1 MIGNFIVVKMK
12 KCFIPFLILG
22 ISLLYSCTEEAE
34 EIIAEEDEAIVDEA
48 PSNVEKVEMEF
59 KAGNDAVSR
68 TILTT
73 DNAVN
78 WEAGDAISLFDP
90 DSNNKFTTSSSGAS
104 VTFTGSAQDNQDT
117 YYALYPYDAEATI
130 SGSIITT
137 TLPAE
142 QTAREGSFDKMLNPS
157 VAKSGN
163 DKILKFKNACAVVKF
178 TLGSVPDGKNIVKA
192 MFRGNNGESLA
203 GPIQIDAS
211 SETPVANV
219 QTDFAG
225 TEVTLSGEFTSGKT
239 YYFVTV
245 PAVLTSGLT
254 LVFYDGNNH
263 EGKKVGQKSTTLT
276 AGRILNLGEVTPGD
290 FVPSQGYE
298 IINDVYHIYNADGL
312 IKWATQN
319 DAKSSN
325 VILQADIDMS
335 GEEWTPIGSGMSYG
349 YSGDFDGNGK
359 YIKNLK
365 VNVTAGNAGFF
376 GGLAEGAKVHD
387 IKFTGAEITGSS
399 SVGVIAGESLGII
412 DRCNVRNS
420 KVTGNNAGGI
430 TGNNSVQ
437 VNNCNVQDVIIN
449 GNYAG
454 GISGVSHGKIEYCT
468 VSGKDTHT
476 QITATGS
483 NNRAGGIVGFTSEEG
498 SVPTSGRVLKCAV
511 YRTDISGNRSGG
523 IAGEN
528 GFGTVAQCVV
538 DECIV
543 IHGSLSSSTYLGGV
557 VGYNARG
564 EVVASYCA
572 NSTVG
577 ADGLTSEAI
586 GGIVGY
592 NMNLTSSPVYVY
604 GCYSTHVSL
613 LGNVSNNNKGAIA
626 GYNNGHVTSCYAVL
640 SEDVTEITLVGNE
653 ASTGIIDHCVE
664 VGGTNYTDL
673 ENAGDLTVTDGTIW
687 VAAEIWE
694 ITASGIP
701 SINADYTGKLVA
713 PVE

>member
-1 MIGNFIVVKMK
+1 MRRY
-12 KCFIPFLILG
+12 FIPFLVLG
-22 ISLLYSCTEEAE
+22 TLLLSSCSKDEMPS
-34 EIIAEEDEAIVDEA
+34 EDEIPADTDSSLNA
-48 PSNVEKVEMEF
+48 GKVKMEF
-59 KAGNDAVSR
+59 KAGNDPVSR
-68 TILTT
+68 TVLV
-73 DNAVN
+73 DGDDENKVN
-78 WEAGDAISLFDP
+78 WEANDTISLFDP
-90 DSNNKFTTSSSGAS
+90 NSNNIFTTSDGGAS
-104 VTFTGSAQDNQDT
+104 VTFTGSAKDGQST
-117 YYALYPYDAEATI
+117 YYALYPYNAQATI

-163 DKILKFKNACAVVKF
+163 NKILKFKNACAVVKF
-178 TLGSVPDGKNIVKA
+178 TLGSVPDGKNMVKA

-211 SETPVANV
+211 SETPVATV

-245 PAVLTSGLT
+245 PTELTSGLT

-263 EGKKVGQKSTTLT
+263 EWKKVGQKSTTLT

-335 GEEWTPIGSGMSYG
+335 GEEWTPIGSGMSTG

-420 KVTGNNAGGI
+420 KVTGNNAGAI

-437 VNNCNVQDVIIN
+437 VNNSNVSDVTIT
-449 GNYAG
+449 GNNAG
-454 GISGVSHGKIEYCT
+454 GISGISHGKIEYCT
-468 VSGKDTHT
+468 VSGSTT
-476 QITATGS
+476 ITSTGDP
-483 NNRAGGIVGFTSEEG
+483 AGGIVGATSQEG
-498 SVPTSGRVLKCAV
+498 GVITSGRVLKCAV
-511 YRTDISGNRSGG
+511 DGITIIGNRAGG
-523 IAGEN
+523 ITGEN

-538 DECIV
+538 NKCNIT
-543 IHGSLSSSTYLGGV
+543 HNSTGNSADLGGV

-564 EVVASYCA
+564 GVVASYSA
-572 NSTVG
+572 YTIVG
-577 ADGLTSEAI
+577 KDNLTSEAI

-592 NMNLTSSPVYVY
+592 NINSTSYPAYVY

-613 LGNVSNNNKGAIA
+613 LGNSNNAGAIV
-626 GYNNGHVTSCYAVL
+626 GNNNQGKVISCYADGISNVK
-640 SEDVTEITLVGNE
+640 LVGTNNV
-653 ASTGIIDHCVE
+653 STEHCVE
-664 VGGTNYTDL
+664 VGKSNYDTLVYEVEDL
-673 ENAGDLTVTDGTIW
+673 EASDGSVW
-687 VAAEIWE
+687 KAAEIWE

-701 SINADYTGKLVA
+701 SINADYTGELVA

>member
-90 DSNNKFTTSSSGAS
+90 DSNNRFTTSSSGAS
-104 VTFTGSAQDNQDT
+104 VTFTGSAKDGQST
-117 YYALYPYDAEATI
+117 YYALYPYNAEATI

-142 QTAREGSFDKMLNPS
+142 QTARPGSFANMLNPS
-157 VAKSGN
+157 VAKSGS
-163 DKILKFKNACAVVKF
+163 DKTLNFKNACAVVKF

-192 MFRGNNGESLA
+192 MFRGNNGEALA

-211 SETPVANV
+211 LATPVANV

-437 VNNCNVQDVIIN
+437 VNNCNVQDVTIN

-468 VSGKDTHT
+468 VSGSATT
-476 QITATGS
+476 ITS
-483 NNRAGGIVGFTSEEG
+483 NGFSAGGIVGSTSEEG
-498 SVPTSGRVLKCAV
+498 SIPTSGRILKCAV
-511 YRTDISGNRSGG
+511 SGLKISGNRVGG

-528 GFGTVAQCVV
+528 SFGSVAQCVV
-538 DECIV
+538 NECSITNNEY
-543 IHGSLSSSTYLGGV
+543 SSGNSACLGGV
-557 VGYNARG
+557 VGYNTRG
-564 EVVASYCA
+564 DVVACYSA
-572 NSTVG
+572 SSAIGENSK
-577 ADGLTSEAI
+577 LLEAL

-592 NMNLTSSPVYVY
+592 NNNSSANIY
-604 GCYSTHVSL
+604 GCYSTKNTFYGTVT
-613 LGNVSNNNKGAIA
+613 GNESGLGAIA
-626 GYNNGHVTSCYAVL
+626 GYTNGDVISCYSYMPKGVDGIKL
-640 SEDVTEITLVGNE
+640 VGKVVSEDNIKN
-653 ASTGIIDHCVE
+653 CVE
-664 VGGTNYTDL
+664 VGGVNYQIL
-673 ENAGDLTVTDGTIW
+673 INNVPDLTDDYGTTWKAI
-687 VAAEIWE
+687 EIWE
-694 ITASGIP
+694 ITASGTP
-701 SINADYTGKLVA
+701 PLININYIGEIS
-713 PVE
+713 PN

>member
-1 MIGNFIVVKMK
+1 M
-12 KCFIPFLILG
+12 
-22 ISLLYSCTEEAE
+22 
-34 EIIAEEDEAIVDEA
+34 
-48 PSNVEKVEMEF
+48 
-59 KAGNDAVSR
+59 
-68 TILTT
+68 
-73 DNAVN
+73 
-78 WEAGDAISLFDP
+78 
-90 DSNNKFTTSSSGAS
+90 
-104 VTFTGSAQDNQDT
+104 
-117 YYALYPYDAEATI
+117 
-130 SGSIITT
+130 
-137 TLPAE
+137 
-142 QTAREGSFDKMLNPS
+142 
-157 VAKSGN
+157 
-163 DKILKFKNACAVVKF
+163 
-178 TLGSVPDGKNIVKA
+178 
-192 MFRGNNGESLA
+192 
-203 GPIQIDAS
+203 
-211 SETPVANV
+211 
-219 QTDFAG
+219 
-225 TEVTLSGEFTSGKT
+225 
-239 YYFVTV
+239 
-245 PAVLTSGLT
+245 
-254 LVFYDGNNH
+254 
-263 EGKKVGQKSTTLT
+263 
-276 AGRILNLGEVTPGD
+276 
-290 FVPSQGYE
+290 GY
-298 IINDVYHIYNADGL
+298 
-312 IKWATQN
+312 TN

-335 GEEWTPIGSGMSYG
+335 GKKWTPIGSGMSTG

-412 DRCNVRNS
+412 DRCNVRDS

-437 VNNCNVQDVIIN
+437 VNNCNVQNVTIN
-449 GNYAG
+449 GSYLAG
-454 GISGVSHGKIEYCT
+454 GISAYNYGKIEYCT
-468 VSGKDTHT
+468 VSGNTT

-483 NNRAGGIVGFTSEEG
+483 SSRAGGIVASNSEENG
-498 SVPTSGRVLKCAV
+498 IATSGRILKCAV
-511 YRTDISGNRSGG
+511 EVVTVSGVWAGG

-528 GFGTVAQCVV
+528 AFGTVAQCVV
-538 DECIV
+538 DRSEI
-543 IHGSLSSSTYLGGV
+543 IHESDQNSTRLGGV
-557 VGYNARG
+557 VGYNSRG

-577 ADGLTSEAI
+577 ADGLTSESI
-586 GGIVGY
+586 GGIVAY
-592 NMNLTSSPVYVY
+592 NMNSTSSPVYVY

-687 VAAEIWE
+687 VAAEIWK

>member
-22 ISLLYSCTEEAE
+22 TLLLYSCTEEAE

-73 DNAVN
+73 DNAVD
-78 WEAGDAISLFDP
+78 WETWDAISLFDP

-203 GPIQIDAS
+203 GTLNI
-211 SETPVANV
+211 N
-219 QTDFAG
+219 FAG
-225 TEVTLSGEFTSGKT
+225 TTPITTVKEASESEVILTNSEIFATAT
-239 YYFVTV
+239 YYYFVV
-245 PAVLTSGLT
+245 APVELKKGLT
-254 LVFYDGNNH
+254 LVFYDSNGNEWKRIGGNPI
-263 EGKKVGQKSTTLT
+263 TLT
-276 AGRILNLGEVTPGD
+276 AGRILNLGT
-290 FVPSQGYE
+290 
-298 IINDVYHIYNADGL
+298 INLDEFKKVVHISTADEL
-312 IKWATQN
+312 IKWAVSDDNLTT
-319 DAKSSN
+319 DVVLGAE
-325 VILQADIDMS
+325 IDMT
-335 GEEWTPIGSGMSYG
+335 GKEWTPVGSSMNTGEG
-349 YSGDFDGNGK
+349 YSGNFDGNG
-359 YIKNLK
+359 YTITNLT
-365 VNVTAGNAGFF
+365 VSGTGNVGFF
-376 GGLAEGAKVHD
+376 GGLAVGAKIQDV
-387 IKFTGAEITGSS
+387 KFSNATITGDESS
-399 SVGVIAGESLGII
+399 YAGVVAGASFGII
-412 DRCNVRNS
+412 DSCNVIGS
-420 KVTGNNAGGI
+420 KVTGNYVGAI

-498 SVPTSGRVLKCAV
+498 NVPTSGRVLKCAV

-586 GGIVGY
+586 GGIVAY
-592 NMNLTSSPVYVY
+592 NMNLTTSPVYVY

-640 SEDVTEITLVGNE
+640 PDGVSGIKLVGNNN
-653 ASTGIIDHCVE
+653 ATDGIDHCVE

>member
-1 MIGNFIVVKMK
+1 MK
-12 KCFIPFLILG
+12 KYFIPFLILG
-22 ISLLYSCTEEAE
+22 TSLLYSCTEEAE

-104 VTFTGSAQDNQDT
+104 VTFTGSAKDGQST
-117 YYALYPYDAEATI
+117 YYALYPYNAEATI

-142 QTAREGSFDKMLNPS
+142 QTARPGSFANMLNPS
-157 VAKSGN
+157 VAKSGS

-225 TEVTLSGEFTSGKT
+225 TEVTLNGEFTSGKT

-245 PAVLTSGLT
+245 PTELTSGLT

-263 EGKKVGQKSTTLT
+263 EWKKIGQKSTTLT
-276 AGRILNLGEVTPGD
+276 AGRILNLGEVIPGD

-335 GEEWTPIGSGMSYG
+335 GKKWTPIGSGMSTG

-387 IKFTGAEITGSS
+387 IEFTGAEITGSS

-412 DRCNVRNS
+412 DRCNVRDS

-437 VNNCNVQDVIIN
+437 VNNSNVSDVTIT
-449 GNYAG
+449 GNNAG
-454 GISGVSHGKIEYCT
+454 GISGISHGKIEYCT
-468 VSGKDTHT
+468 VSGSTT
-476 QITATGS
+476 ITSTGDP
-483 NNRAGGIVGFTSEEG
+483 AGGIVGATSQEG
-498 SVPTSGRVLKCAV
+498 GVITSGRVLKCAV
-511 YRTDISGNRSGG
+511 NGITIIGNRAGG
-523 IAGEN
+523 ITGEN

-538 DECIV
+538 NNCNIT
-543 IHGSLSSSTYLGGV
+543 HNSTGNSADLGGV

-564 EVVASYCA
+564 GVVASYSA
-572 NSTVG
+572 YTIVG
-577 ADGLTSEAI
+577 KNNLTSEAI

-592 NMNLTSSPVYVY
+592 NINSTSYPAYVY

-613 LGNVSNNNKGAIA
+613 LGNSNNAGAIV
-626 GYNNGHVTSCYAVL
+626 GNNNQGKVISCYANGISNVK
-640 SEDVTEITLVGNE
+640 LVGTNNV
-653 ASTGIIDHCVE
+653 STEHCVE
-664 VGGTNYTDL
+664 VEDNNYDTLVYDVEDL
-673 ENAGDLTVTDGTIW
+673 EASDGSVW
-687 VAAEIWE
+687 KAAEIWE

-701 SINADYTGKLVA
+701 SINADYTGELVA

>member
-1 MIGNFIVVKMK
+1 MK

-22 ISLLYSCTEEAE
+22 TLLLYSCTEEAE

-68 TILTT
+68 TVLTT
-73 DNAVN
+73 ENAVN
-78 WEAGDAISLFDP
+78 WESDDAISLFDP
-90 DSNNKFTTSSSGAS
+90 GSNNKFMTSIGGTS

-117 YYALYPYDAEATI
+117 YYALYPYDEKATI
-130 SGSIITT
+130 SGSVITT

-142 QTAREGSFDKMLNPS
+142 QTAREGSFANMLNPS
-157 VAKSGN
+157 VAKSGS
-163 DKILKFKNACAVVKF
+163 DKTLNFKNACAVVKF
-178 TLGSVPDGKNIVKA
+178 TLQYTGSNNITKV
-192 MFRGNNGESLA
+192 MFRGNDEEALA
-203 GPIQIDAS
+203 GPIQIDVSADA
-211 SETPVANV
+211 PVATV

-225 TEVTLSGEFTSGKT
+225 TEVTLDGVFTSGET
-239 YYFVTV
+239 YYFVTA
-245 PAVLTSGLT
+245 PAVLSKGLT
-254 LVFYDGNNH
+254 ITFYDKNGN
-263 EGKKVGQKSTTLT
+263 EWEKVGQKATTLT
-276 AGRILNLGEVTPGD
+276 ASRILNLGEVTPD
-290 FVPSQGYE
+290 NFTSSQGYE
-298 IINDVYHIYNADGL
+298 IINGVYHIYNADGL
-312 IKWATQN
+312 IGWAAQN
-319 DAKSSN
+319 DAKNSN

-335 GEEWTPIGSGMSYG
+335 GKEWTPIGSGMSAG

-365 VNVTAGNAGFF
+365 VNVTADNAGFF
-376 GGLAEGAKVHD
+376 GGLAQGAKVYD
-387 IKFTGAEITGSS
+387 VKFSNATITGDGSS
-399 SVGVIAGESLGII
+399 YAGVVAGASLGII
-412 DRCNVRNS
+412 DNCNVS
-420 KVTGNNAGGI
+420 GSTVTGNWAGAI

-437 VNNCNVQDVIIN
+437 VNNSNVQDVTIN

-454 GISGVSHGKIEYCT
+454 GISGISHGKIEYCT
-468 VSGKDTHT
+468 VSGKES

-483 NNRAGGIVGFTSEEG
+483 SNRAGGIVGATSQEG
-498 SVPTSGRVLKCAV
+498 GVTTSGRVMKCAV
-511 YRTDISGNRSGG
+511 NGVSISGNWSGG

-538 DECIV
+538 NDCKIT
-543 IHGSLSSSTYLGGV
+543 HDPSSNNAYLGGV

-564 EVVASYCA
+564 EVVASYSA

-577 ADGLTSEAI
+577 ADNLTSEAI

-592 NMNLTSSPVYVY
+592 NLNSTSSPVYVY
-604 GCYSTHVSL
+604 GCYSTHVLL
-613 LGNVSNNNKGAIA
+613 LGNAGQKKGAIA

-640 SEDVTEITLVGNE
+640 SDEVSDIKLVGYNN
-653 ASTGIIDHCVE
+653 ATDGIDHCVE
-664 VGGTNYTDL
+664 VKGNNYDTLVYDVEDL
-673 ENAGDLTVTDGTIW
+673 EASDGSVWIAADIW
-687 VAAEIWE
+687 N

>member
-22 ISLLYSCTEEAE
+22 TLLLYSCTEEAE

-142 QTAREGSFDKMLNPS
+142 QTAREGSFDKMLNRS

-211 SETPVANV
+211 LATPVANV

-263 EGKKVGQKSTTLT
+263 EGKKVGKKSTTLT

-412 DRCNVRNS
+412 DRCNVRDS

-511 YRTDISGNRSGG
+511 YRTDVSGNRSGG

-640 SEDVTEITLVGNE
+640 PDGVLGIKLVGNNN
-653 ASTGIIDHCVE
+653 GIDHCVE

-687 VAAEIWE
+687 KAAEIWE

-701 SINADYTGKLVA
+701 SINADYTGELVA